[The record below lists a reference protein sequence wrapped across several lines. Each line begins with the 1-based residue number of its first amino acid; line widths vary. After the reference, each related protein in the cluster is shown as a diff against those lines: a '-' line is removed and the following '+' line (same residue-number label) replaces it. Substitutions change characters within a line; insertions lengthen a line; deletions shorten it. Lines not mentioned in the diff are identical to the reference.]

1 MCGKLSSGVRFAI
14 PEQEKTMTKMKVLA
28 ATAAILGMAGSASAA
43 DVYEQGGSLKDA
55 PFVEPAPT
63 WNGVYMGVGGG
74 VSATTYDSDHDGAIF
89 DGTVVGLPIFPLFE
103 EDRSDIGDLSGFGTV
118 QLGFDRQRG
127 NWVFGL
133 FADYDWM
140 NMDTEIDGN
149 TIDLSVGGVPGV
161 GLLDASLSTEIDNM
175 WSVGGRIG
183 FLSSPDTLLYGL
195 LAYTQADVT
204 AIGNLTLFNGAGGT
218 VSSLTNET
226 DLDADG
232 VTVGAGIETKLAEQV
247 SLKFEYRYTDLDD
260 GNLTGDGFVVPG
272 VLGVTGSDL
281 DLEADIHSVRAVL
294 VYRPDWSGRH
304 DLGF

>member
-1 MCGKLSSGVRFAI
+1 
-14 PEQEKTMTKMKVLA
+14 MKVLA

-43 DVYEQGGSLKDA
+43 DVYEQGGSMKDA

-63 WNGVYMGVGGG
+63 WDGVYVGVGGG

-89 DGTVVGLPIFPLFE
+89 DGTGVGLPIFPLFE
-103 EDRSDIGDLSGFGTV
+103 EDRTDIGDLSGFGTV

-140 NMDTEIDGN
+140 NMDTDIDGN
-149 TIDLSVGGVPGV
+149 TIDLPTTSV
-161 GLLDASLSTEIDNM
+161 LDASLTTEIDNM
-175 WSVGGRIG
+175 WSIGGRIG
-183 FLSSPDTLLYGL
+183 FLPSPDTLLYGL

-204 AIGNLTLFNGAGGT
+204 AIGNLTLFDGAGGT
-218 VSSLTNET
+218 VASLTNET

-232 VTVGAGIETKLAEQV
+232 FTVGAGIETRLAEQV
-247 SLKFEYRYTDLDD
+247 SLKFEYRYTDLDN

-272 VLGVTGSDL
+272 VLGVTGSDH

-294 VYRPDWSGRH
+294 VWRPDWSGRG

>member
-1 MCGKLSSGVRFAI
+1 
-14 PEQEKTMTKMKVLA
+14 MTKMKVLA

-63 WNGVYMGVGGG
+63 WDSIYVGVGGG
-74 VSATTYDSDHDGAIF
+74 VSATTHESDLDGAVF
-89 DGTVVGLPIFPLFE
+89 DGTGVGLPIFPLF
-103 EDRSDIGDLSGFGTV
+103 DGRSDIGDVSGFGTV

-140 NMDTEIDGN
+140 NMDTDIDGS
-149 TIDLSVGGVPGV
+149 TIDLSGTGVPGV
-161 GLLDASLSTEIDNM
+161 GLLDASFSTEIDNM

-183 FLSSPDTLLYGL
+183 FLTSPNTLLYGL

-204 AIGNLTLFNGAGGT
+204 AIGDLTLSDGAGGT
-218 VSSLTNET
+218 VASLTNET
-226 DLDADG
+226 DLDVNG
-232 VTVGAGIETKLAEQV
+232 FTVGAGIETKLAEQV
-247 SLKFEYRYTDLDD
+247 SVKFEYRYTDLDN

-294 VYRPDWSGRH
+294 VYRPDWSGRG